1 VSDHPWDGADPG
13 PPEHVV
19 IVGAGIVGLSCA
31 WFLQERGVHVT
42 VVDRSQEF
50 SGASA
55 GNAGFIS
62 PAHCVPLPEPSLLR
76 YGLRAILDPRSPVS
90 VPLRGD
96 LRRAKFL
103 VEMLGHCT
111 SSTWRRSMSAY
122 VPLNALAIGAYDA
135 QRSGGVS
142 ADFTTADILSGFK
155 DPREASGLLEE
166 FSGVVGAGQPIDI
179 ELLTANEAHRLEPH
193 LSPAVRF
200 GVLLRDQRF
209 VTPYKYGEALARSV
223 RERGGEI
230 IDDSLVTEV
239 VRADDRVIARTPA
252 REYGADAIVL
262 ANGAWVSKLAIA
274 HGVRVPVHAGRGYS
288 FTVPIDSP
296 LVQPVHFPGSRL
308 GVTPDG
314 DRVRVVGVM
323 EFDEADAPLRSS
335 RINSMIRALKPLLT
349 GINWDKRSD
358 DWVGPRPLTSDGM
371 PLIGKTATRGIYVG
385 SGHGMWGMTLGPVT
399 GQLLAEEITT
409 GRTPEEIRPFSPL
422 R

>member
-1 VSDHPWDGADPG
+1 
-13 PPEHVV
+13 VV
-19 IVGAGIVGLSCA
+19 VGAGIVGLSCA
-31 WFLQERGVHVT
+31 WFLQERGVRVS
-42 VVDRSQEF
+42 VIDRHQEF

-55 GNAGFIS
+55 RNAGFIS
-62 PAHCVPLPEPSLLR
+62 PAHCVPLPEPGLLR
-76 YGLRAILDPRSPVS
+76 YGLRAMLDPRSPVS

-96 LRRAKFL
+96 YRRAKFL
-103 VEMLGHCT
+103 FEMLGNCT
-111 SSTWRRSMSAY
+111 SSAWRRSMSAY
-122 VPLNALAIGAYDA
+122 GPLNALAIGAYDA

-142 ADFTTADILSGFK
+142 ADFTTADIVSGFK

-179 ELLTANEAHRLEPH
+179 EILTADEVHRYEPH

-209 VTPYKYGEALARSV
+209 VTPRAYGEALARSV

-230 IDDSLVTEV
+230 IEDSFVSEV
-239 VRADDRVIARTPA
+239 VRSDDRVIARTSA
-252 REYGADAIVL
+252 HEYVADALVL
-262 ANGAWVSKLAIA
+262 ANGAWVSELASG

-288 FTVPIDSP
+288 FTVPIDTP
-296 LVQPVHFPGSRL
+296 LAQPVHFPGSRL

-323 EFDEADAPLRSS
+323 EFDKPDSPLRHS
-335 RINSMIRALKPLLT
+335 RINSMVRALKPLLT

-371 PLIGKTATRGIYVG
+371 PLIGKTATRGIYVA

-399 GQLLAEEITT
+399 GQLLAEEIAT
-409 GRTPEEIRPFSPL
+409 GHTPAQTQPFSPL